1 MTAAFHCCAFWLQA
15 KLRGVRRDLNS
26 LTWDAFLEVP
36 LSGLA
41 GAGGPAGP
49 AMGFGEGTTGHQ
61 QARSAPGRV
70 PPACPPS
77 CLSANQFVDLCPA
90 RVLACPSLSDSLPSP
105 PQEEAL
111 WLGKWPMRE
120 AAGRAVDLAALK
132 LLGPSAQVWG
142 NRWLRVLGMTCFLP
156 YWPNLTPGPWP
167 CPLHSP
173 AAPRACCPLP
183 SQTNYPLENYQRHLA
198 TLASHSA
205 EAVVS
210 AIRKD
215 AHLAMSR
222 TSK

>member
-1 MTAAFHCCAFWLQA
+1 MSCRPAVDEREAGGRALSGCPCRLGTNHLVTAAFHCCAFWLQA

-111 WLGKWPMRE
+111 WLSVPVPLCVALLQCEGDCEP
-120 AAGRAVDLAALK
+120 LAQKVSLPLA
-132 LLGPSAQVWG
+132 
-142 NRWLRVLGMTCFLP
+142 LRVGL
-156 YWPNLTPGPWP
+156 
-167 CPLHSP
+167 
-173 AAPRACCPLP
+173 
-183 SQTNYPLENYQRHLA
+183 
-198 TLASHSA
+198 
-205 EAVVS
+205 
-210 AIRKD
+210 
-215 AHLAMSR
+215 
-222 TSK
+222 